1 MAREARALPRGESL
15 PRRDY
20 GEFCGDALGAATGDG
35 AMLAV
40 VVSEVFWVAAGETV
54 AAGLVATFGAVVAAG
69 EP

>member
-35 AMLAV
+35 AMLAA
-40 VVSEVFWVAAGETV
+40 VVSEVFWV